1 MNKQIA
7 GSTEKR
13 SSFFRRSSL
22 NAVPVSSQRAS
33 TGNSAATLPATGTVT
48 RTHRHEVS
56 FGLPA
61 EGPTVTSVDR
71 QCELITTAGDAS
83 PNTTNRHLLTTVT
96 TVAASTTSNTIDG
109 CPSPSTSLPIPA
121 ADPTL
126 TLVPTQVP
134 TINCASFSLGLS
146 TISERHSMEE
156 SMDSLLHPVDG
167 DVSRTNSSCSMP
179 DYLCHKLHSVT
190 VNVPPPLG
198 TAKTSTTLTAN
209 NVDGEGEQ
217 AHVKASRN
225 MLGLNAPSTIAGSS
239 SISRLVKESCESSAS
254 TTTSESYQLSDLPP
268 LPARLA
274 TLSKPSTQV
283 MLASALR
290 SRKAR
295 HSIDVRALPSYLARK
310 RQSTFGQFLTG

>member
-22 NAVPVSSQRAS
+22 NAVPVSTQRAS
-33 TGNSAATLPATGTVT
+33 TANSPSTATVT

-56 FGLPA
+56 FLADGL
-61 EGPTVTSVDR
+61 TVTSVDR
-71 QCELITTAGDAS
+71 QCTEFSSPGDAS
-83 PNTTNRHLLTTVT
+83 PNTANRALLTTVT
-96 TVAASTTSNTIDG
+96 TAAESTTSNTIDS
-109 CPSPSTSLPIPA
+109 CPSPGTSLPQPVA
-121 ADPTL
+121 ESALPL
-126 TLVPTQVP
+126 APTQVP
-134 TINCASFSLGLS
+134 TICASFSLGLS

-190 VNVPPPLG
+190 VNVPSPVG
-198 TAKTSTTLTAN
+198 TAKTATVTAN
-209 NVDGEGEQ
+209 NIDGDGEK

-225 MLGLNAPSTIAGSS
+225 MLGLSAVPSTIAGSS
-239 SISRLVKESCESSAS
+239 STSRLVKESCESSAS

-268 LPARLA
+268 LPAKLA
-274 TLSKPSTQV
+274 TLSKPSSQV